1 MKQYK
6 TVFSRYA
13 EIDLIEILDYYQE
26 MNPTY
31 TKKIL
36 DRVEKRIEDLKQFP
50 ERGRV
55 VPELERQ
62 NIMNYRELIE
72 ENYRIIYSIESNSV
86 IIHSILDSRRNL
98 EELLVRK
105 FMYYYK

>member
-1 MKQYK
+1 MKRFK

-26 MNPTY
+26 MNPVY

-36 DRVEKRIEDLKQFP
+36 ERVEKRVEDLKEFP

-72 ENYRIIYSIESNSV
+72 ENYRIIYSIESNTV

-105 FMYYYK
+105 FMNYYK

>member
-1 MKQYK
+1 MKHFK

-26 MNPTY
+26 MNPVY

-36 DRVEKRIEDLKQFP
+36 ERVEKRVEDLKEFP

-72 ENYRIIYSIESNSV
+72 ENYRIIYSIESNTI

>member
-1 MKQYK
+1 MKEYK

>member
-36 DRVEKRIEDLKQFP
+36 DRVEKK
-50 ERGRV
+50 
-55 VPELERQ
+55 
-62 NIMNYRELIE
+62 
-72 ENYRIIYSIESNSV
+72 
-86 IIHSILDSRRNL
+86 SRRFKAIS
-98 EELLVRK
+98 RAG
-105 FMYYYK
+105 